1 MSATAVARGV
11 IALVAFGFL
20 IAQPA
25 SANDAA
31 HKMAEKFSGPSAGTK
46 KEAAPAKAEDKKQAE
61 AGNKAQAD
69 TQDAKAAEAKKK
81 KEAERKAAEAKKR
94 AAEDARRKEAQKKA
108 EAQRRAAMAEEA
120 KRRAVEE
127 KKAEEAEMLARA
139 RREVEE
145 MRGAEEQTRLAEE
158 ARRLIEEAGKERAR
172 AEALLAEQTEQAR
185 SKEVEEAQLAQRR
198 LEETKALA
206 EKLKRVRQIRE
217 ARLAAQERAAHG
229 QKEKD
234 KGSTEPQEKGPVA
247 AAPPPQVATVEQRE
261 PAPERTEAAP
271 AMPAAPVAMPS
282 AQAKEPAPPVVA
294 AATNPPPPAA
304 TAAPAPLPAST
315 ARVEETAARLPP
327 PSPPASTQPVKAPEH
342 ANEKRVTVL
351 LVLEPG
357 TYGIRRRGP
366 RTADPLL
373 CTPPDGCYVSAGADR
388 PATFLHGRK
397 ALGFGNTMGNRA
409 GACRNSLGCV
419 FREVELAEMPG
430 YLQPVDLHI
439 LKHDRRRPQAILGDS
454 SCRSDAGRLSCT
466 RGIYAEDYVMW
477 IVPESLADAVGPA
490 VLEQAVQDGL
500 NGPRSAGLD
509 SLR

>member
-31 HKMAEKFSGPSAGTK
+31 HKMAEKFAGPSKGTK
-46 KEAAPAKAEDKKQAE
+46 KEPAPAKAEDKKQAE
-61 AGNKAQAD
+61 AGKKAQAD
-69 TQDAKAAEAKKK
+69 TQDATAAEAKKK

-217 ARLAAQERAAHG
+217 ARLAAQG

-234 KGSTEPQEKGPVA
+234 KGPTEPQEKGPVA

-261 PAPERTEAAP
+261 PAPERTEAAQGTP
-271 AMPAAPVAMPS
+271 VAPVATPS
-282 AQAKEPAPPVVA
+282 AQAAEPAPPVVA
-294 AATNPPPPAA
+294 ALPTPPAPAA
-304 TAAPAPLPAST
+304 TPESPAAPT
-315 ARVEETAARLPP
+315 AKVEETAARLPP
-327 PSPPASTQPVKAPEH
+327 PVPPASTEPAKAPPP
-342 ANEKRVTVL
+342 ATEKRVTVL

-419 FREVELAEMPG
+419 FRDVELAEMPG

-454 SCRSDAGRLSCT
+454 SCRSEAGRLSCT

-490 VLEQAVQDGL
+490 VLEQAVNEGL
-500 NGPRSAGLD
+500 IGPRSAELY
-509 SLR
+509 SRR